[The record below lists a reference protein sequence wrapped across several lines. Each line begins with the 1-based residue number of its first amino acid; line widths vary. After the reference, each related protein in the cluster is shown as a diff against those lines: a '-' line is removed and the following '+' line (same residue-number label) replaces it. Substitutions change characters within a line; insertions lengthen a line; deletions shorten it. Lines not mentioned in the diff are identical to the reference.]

1 MEKGFFGGLH
11 IRNGFVIFSLD
22 TYLFGENGFH
32 GAERISLHG
41 KLGAK
46 LADDLRVA
54 KLFIFCLNFA
64 FFTKDQ
70 RLCTIRI
77 TMLIKATRTD

>member
-1 MEKGFFGGLH
+1 MGGFISGKVYC
-11 IRNGFVIFSLD
+11 NFSLD

-32 GAERISLHG
+32 SAERISLHG

-54 KLFIFCLNFA
+54 KLFIFCLDFA

-70 RLCTIRI
+70 RLCAIRI
-77 TMLIKATRTD
+77 TMLIKAACTD